1 VKNPERQF
9 FLNEKNEVR
18 SGWKFAIYLVFFVI
32 FFFTALLALSI
43 FVSRSDL
50 LDDQLMILAL
60 NDVALFVAAVV
71 AMALTIRFVDHRP
84 LKTFGIGLM
93 PGWKRRLAFGTLLSA
108 GMLAVLTAGSA
119 AIGTVQIH
127 WTGNRFPGTTL
138 LAALILLLPAAL
150 NEELIFRGFP
160 LQILIDGLGEWP
172 GIIAMSTLFGAMHM
186 NNQNWSAL
194 GILNT
199 IIAGVLLSVA
209 YVRTRSLWTSYAIHV
224 GWNVGLGYVLGFAL
238 SGFEL
243 PSLWT
248 TTVNGSKTML
258 GGNYGPEGGLLAT
271 FIFTASA
278 VIVYRYSAD

>member
-1 VKNPERQF
+1 
-9 FLNEKNEVR
+9 
-18 SGWKFAIYLVFFVI
+18 
-32 FFFTALLALSI
+32 
-43 FVSRSDL
+43 
-50 LDDQLMILAL
+50 
-60 NDVALFVAAVV
+60 
-71 AMALTIRFVDHRP
+71 
-84 LKTFGIGLM
+84 
-93 PGWKRRLAFGTLLSA
+93 
-108 GMLAVLTAGSA
+108 MLAVLTAGSA
-119 AIGTVQIH
+119 AIGTVHIH

-138 LAALILLLPAAL
+138 LATLALLLPAAL

-186 NNQNWSAL
+186 SNQNWSAL

-209 YVRTRSLWTSYAIHV
+209 FVRTRSLWTSYAIHV

-238 SGFEL
+238 SGSEL

-248 TTVNGSKTML
+248 TTVNGSKTVL

-278 VIVYRYSAD
+278 VIVYRTSRRL